1 MEKTSNKKKKLDM
14 SKNNEFRYLLKE
26 LVEDL
31 PENLRGSVFGAIYS
45 KASKIGTYEAR
56 NYILKIKEDGL
67 IDEKKAKELIDLV
80 FKYSKYY

>member
-26 LVEDL
+26 MVEDL
-31 PENLRGSVFGAIYS
+31 PENQRGSIFGAIYS
-45 KASKIGTYEAR
+45 KASKQGIYEAR
-56 NYILKIKEDGL
+56 DYIIRIKNEGI
-67 IDEKKAKELIDLV
+67 IDEKKAKNMIDLL